1 MKVTVAVDVGGTFTD
16 VFVRDEQSRNWAVK
30 KVPSTP
36 PTFVDGFLRGVLEG
50 VNQLSGASPQD
61 VSRIVHGTT
70 VGTNAIITQS
80 GARIGF
86 VLTEGFR
93 DILYIGLGWRPR
105 MYDLQMDPV
114 EPMFL
119 APRRRSLGVKERM
132 DAKGLVVRPLDEDHL
147 LQVAGEL
154 VEKHKVEVFVVCYLH
169 SYANPAHERRT
180 REILNQNYP
189 DIPVTLSSDV
199 LPRRR
204 EYNRLVVSGFDA
216 YVKPIVTSYLQ
227 AMDNK
232 LQSAGIHA
240 PLHVMQSNGGVAGIE
255 PIIERPV
262 GTVLSGLAAGVIGA
276 AHVGLEAGHPDCISL
291 DMGGTSADVA
301 LIRDGRP
308 IVTAEGSFEDY
319 PLHIPMV
326 EVRTIG
332 AGGSSVAYIDQG
344 GGLRVGPRS
353 AGANPGPACYNRG
366 GEEPTVTDA
375 SFVLGYLNPA
385 TFAGGI
391 DLDITRSHA
400 AIKQHIAQP
409 LGMSVIEAA
418 LGIHAIVNSNMAQTM
433 RLVSIKRGFD
443 PREFTFI
450 PFGGAGPLQACK
462 LAEAIGMR
470 KVLVPLAPGVL
481 SAMGLMLAPI
491 QHDAIASFEQT
502 VSGAGVDALRESYGV
517 LDKSCQARMQQDG
530 VAPGSSQIEYFAE
543 MSYVGQAHQLEVAIP
558 RPISEGTLADAVS
571 SFHATHE
578 QTYGHADPRSIVEFV
593 TLRSV
598 HRLDPELE
606 SAGTIRT
613 EAQLLEPSV
622 SYRRAYFQ
630 AGEEAENVPVYQ
642 RPELPIGF
650 SLAGPAIVEQADTTT
665 VIYPGHTAE
674 IDGFGNILITLNYG
688 DQHG

>member
-1 MKVTVAVDVGGTFTD
+1 MTMTVAVDVGGTFTD
-16 VFVRDEQSRNWAVK
+16 VFVRDEKSKRWAVK

-50 VNQLSGASPQD
+50 VNQLPGMKASD
-61 VSRIVHGTT
+61 VNRIVHGTT
-70 VGTNAIITQS
+70 VGTNAILTQS

-86 VLTEGFR
+86 IMTEGFR
-93 DILYIGLGWRPR
+93 DILYIGLGWRPK

-119 APRRRSLGVKERM
+119 APRRRSLGVRERI
-132 DAKGLVVRPLDEDHL
+132 DVDGEVITPLDVDD
-147 LQVAGEL
+147 VKRAAREL
-154 VEKHKVEVFVVCYLH
+154 VEKHEIQVFVVCYLH
-169 SYANPAHERRT
+169 SYANPSHERET
-180 REILNQNYP
+180 REILQESYP

-216 YVKPIVTSYLQ
+216 YVKPGVTSYLQ
-227 AMDNK
+227 AMDSK
-232 LQSAGIHA
+232 LQSAGVHA
-240 PLHVMQSNGGVAGIE
+240 PLHVMQSNGGVAGIG

-276 AHVGLEAGHPDCISL
+276 AHVGKEAGHPDCISL

-308 IVTAEGSFEDY
+308 IVTADGSFEDY

-332 AGGSSVAYIDQG
+332 AGGSSVAHIDQG

-375 SFVLGYLNPA
+375 SFVLGYLNPEK
-385 TFAGGI
+385 FAGGI
-391 DLDITRSHA
+391 DLDISRSHA
-400 AIKQHIAQP
+400 AIKKYIAEP
-409 LGMSVIEAA
+409 LGLSVVDAA

-433 RLVSIKRGFD
+433 RLVSIKRGYD

-491 QHDAIASFEQT
+491 QHDAIASFEHILSAADIT
-502 VSGAGVDALRESYGV
+502 DLDAHYQR
-517 LDKSCQARMQQDG
+517 LDESCQARMQQDG
-530 VAPGSSQIEYFAE
+530 VEAGAGEIEYYAE
-543 MSYVGQAHQLEVAIP
+543 MNYVGQAHQLEVAIA
-558 RPISEGTLADAVS
+558 RPICEETLAEAARR
-571 SFHATHE
+571 FHEAHE
-578 QTYGHADPRSIVEFV
+578 KTYGHADERAEIEFA

-598 HRLDPELE
+598 HRLDPEDQE
-606 SAGTIRT
+606 PQSAQAGSPTDAPT
-613 EAQLLEPSV
+613 V
-622 SYRRAYFQ
+622 SYRLAYFE
-630 AGEEAENVPVYQ
+630 AGAEPENVPVYQ
-642 RPELPIGF
+642 RTELPVGF
-650 SLAGPAIVEQADTTT
+650 HFTGPAIVEQSDTTT
-665 VIYPGHTAE
+665 VVYPGHHAE
-674 IDGFGNILITLNYG
+674 VDGFGNLIITLEYDNPYE
-688 DQHG
+688 

>member
-1 MKVTVAVDVGGTFTD
+1 MKLTVAVDVGGTFTD
-16 VFVRDEQSRNWAVK
+16 VFVRDEETKAWAVR

-36 PTFVDGFLRGVLEG
+36 PTFVDGFLNGVLQG
-50 VNQLSGASPQD
+50 VAQLPNSSPAE
-61 VSRIVHGTT
+61 VTRIVHGTT
-70 VGTNAIITQS
+70 VGTNAILTQS

-86 VLTEGFR
+86 ILTEGFR

-119 APRRRSLGVKERM
+119 APRRRSLGVRERM
-132 DAKGLVVRPLDEDHL
+132 DSKGVVVTPLDEAHL
-147 LQVAGEL
+147 LQVAAEL
-154 VEKHKVEVFVVCYLH
+154 VDKHKIEVFVVCYLH
-169 SYANPAHERRT
+169 SYANPAHERQT
-180 REILNQNYP
+180 RELLNKHYP

-216 YVKPIVTSYLQ
+216 YVKPIVTNYLQ
-227 AMDNK
+227 AMDSK

-240 PLHVMQSNGGVAGIE
+240 PLHVMQSNGGVAGIL

-276 AHVGLEAGHPDCISL
+276 ANVGLEAGHPDCISL

-301 LIRDGRP
+301 LIRGGRP
-308 IVTAEGSFEDY
+308 VITAEGSFEDY

-391 DLDITRSHA
+391 DLDIQRSHE
-400 AIKQHIAQP
+400 AIRKYIAEP
-409 LGMSVIEAA
+409 LGMSLIEAA

-433 RLVSIKRGFD
+433 RLVSIKRGYD

-491 QHDAIASFEQT
+491 QHDAIASFERK
-502 VSGAGVDALRESYGV
+502 VSVAGVDALTASYAA
-517 LDKSCQARMQQDG
+517 LDESCQARMAQDG
-530 VAPGSSQIEYFAE
+530 VEPGAGKIEYYAE

-558 RPISEGTLADAVS
+558 RPITEATLVEVVGR
-571 SFHATHE
+571 FHAAHE
-578 QTYGHADPRSIVEFV
+578 QTYGHADVNSEVEFV

-598 HRLDPELE
+598 HRLDPEE
-606 SAGTIRT
+606 QATGKHQQR
-613 EAQLLEPSV
+613 ACQGEPSV
-622 SYRRAYFQ
+622 SYREAWFRADS
-630 AGEEAENVPVYQ
+630 GPEKVPVYQ
-642 RPELPIGF
+642 RTELPLGF
-650 SLAGPAIVEQADTTT
+650 ALTGPAIVEQADTTT
-665 VIYPGHTAE
+665 VIYPGHHAE
-674 IDGFGNILITLNYG
+674 IDSFGNIIISIEYG
-688 DQHG
+688 DAA